1 MVGIDGLENVKVRL
15 SSGRSVSMIDLFRF
29 VYQLSEIDIIILR
42 YLIKKGNCTVDELA
56 EELSLNRSSVS
67 RSLLRLLRAGLIARV
82 REVSIRRA
90 GRPKYIYKILDMNEL
105 ENKVVSDVSEYVD
118 AARKLVSTLR
128 VQVSSSN

>member
-56 EELSLNRSSVS
+56 EELCLNRSSVS